1 MISFFS
7 AILAAFL
14 PRRYRSQWLE
24 LHGLLPAGA
33 ITGGLMELSLSV
45 AVLALGY
52 FNYFPGRAGDL
63 THMLSTHGTSGS
75 FQAYGTRMFAMLE
88 YLLRPTSLVLIYFA
102 LEGTIRLY
110 AAVCTNEVLPT
121 LPIFLIEWMHGR
133 IERRRKEASLGPRL
147 IDEVQTTAQTNS
159 ELRVASSRRKSI
171 GTRLRPSP
179 IRDGFTRWF
188 VLSREVCLGA
198 SSTIYV
204 SARNGSLF
212 VEFTITIPKKPSQIA
227 DSYCLH
233 LFHISTFAR
242 NACVVLQ
249 A

>member
-33 ITGGLMELSLSV
+33 ITGGLMELSLS
-45 AVLALGY
+45 LAFLSLGY

-63 THMLSTHGTSGS
+63 THMLSTHGASGS

-147 IDEVQTTAQTNS
+147 IDDVQTTAQTNS
-159 ELRVASSRRKSI
+159 ELRVASSRPKELWNELTTISYQGRFYEVVRAEQGSMPRRFVYYL
-171 GTRLRPSP
+171 RLRPEWKL
-179 IRDGFTRWF
+179 IRGIHHYDPEETVTDR
-188 VLSREVCLGA
+188 
-198 SSTIYV
+198 
-204 SARNGSLF
+204 
-212 VEFTITIPKKPSQIA
+212 
-227 DSYCLH
+227 
-233 LFHISTFAR
+233 
-242 NACVVLQ
+242 
-249 A
+249 